1 MKKSIYRLLFMLPII
16 VFTACHDDFFGHQ
29 AQRRT
34 YIGKLLEGPKTDVER
49 ATNSLYLMNDFKGI
63 YGRGMFLYSLIASD
77 DFVVGKPKGQ
87 IEEIKDFITEGSGSY
102 TRDIW
107 PIHYQVIK
115 RANDILNFVPDM
127 DISDDAKNFA
137 LGNAYFMRG
146 LAYFQLS
153 LLYGDDRAGIP
164 IVDENTVDFDIERPS
179 SVTASYTFAAGDFS
193 KAATLLPLFSD
204 LDPADYGK
212 AHKNASYA
220 YFSENTPAQC
230 RIWTAVLGKK

>member
-1 MKKSIYRLLFMLPII
+1 MKKSFYLLLFTLPTI
-16 VFTACHDDFFGHQ
+16 VFMACHDDFLD
-29 AQRRT
+29 T
-34 YIGKLLEGPKTDVER
+34 TPKGQPTLANFWKTQTDVDR
-49 ATNSLYLMNDFKGI
+49 ATNSLYLMNDFQGI

-107 PIHYQVIK
+107 PMHYQLIK
-115 RANDILNFVPDM
+115 RANDLLTFVPDM
-127 DISDDAKNFA
+127 NISDDAKNFA

-153 LLYGDDRAGIP
+153 LLYGDDSAGIP
-164 IVDENTVDFDIERPS
+164 VVDEKTVDFDIERPN

-204 LDPADYGK
+204 LDLADYGK
-212 AHKNASYA
+212 AHKNAAYA
-220 YFSENTPAQC
+220 YLAKTHLHNARSDQRLRQSN
-230 RIWTAVLGKK
+230 

>member
-16 VFTACHDDFFGHQ
+16 VFTACHDDFLDTKPKGEPTLASFWK
-29 AQRRT
+29 T
-34 YIGKLLEGPKTDVER
+34 KTDVER

-137 LGNAYFMRG
+137 LGNAYF
-146 LAYFQLS
+146 Y
-153 LLYGDDRAGIP
+153 
-164 IVDENTVDFDIERPS
+164 ER
-179 SVTASYTFAAGDFS
+179 VG
-193 KAATLLPLFSD
+193 LFSIE
-204 LDPADYGK
+204 LAL
-212 AHKNASYA
+212 
-220 YFSENTPAQC
+220 
-230 RIWTAVLGKK
+230 RR